1 MLKLL
6 AGATLK
12 KMAKKG
18 VHENSPDTTSFV
30 TKGWSNVF
38 ESGNHSTINVS
49 VEGKE
54 INALR
59 ILLSGAS
66 KVSLN

>member
-1 MLKLL
+1 MKLL

-12 KMAKKG
+12 KMSKNG
-18 VHENSPDTTSFV
+18 VHENFPDTRSFV

-38 ESGNHSTINVS
+38 ESGNHSTINVTD
-49 VEGKE
+49 EGKE

-59 ILLSGAS
+59 VLLSGAS
-66 KVSLN
+66 KVSNN